1 MMIKNMVAVFLG
13 GALGALLRYYINLGT
28 VTMIFPL
35 GTLIENILGSFLLGL
50 LTGFLLKTT
59 IKEWLNVGLGVG
71 VCGGFTTMSTL
82 AADANI
88 LLLNGSFQSFAIYI
102 LTSVFGGILLAAI
115 GVYFGWKIGI
125 KALEKNKK
133 VLKHG

>member
-1 MMIKNMVAVFLG
+1 MMKNIVAIFVG

-28 VTMIFPL
+28 ITMIFPL
-35 GTLIENILGSFLLGL
+35 GTLIENLLGSFLLGL
-50 LTGFLLKTT
+50 LTGFVLKTT
-59 IKEWLNVGLGVG
+59 IKEWLKVGLGVG

-88 LLLNGSFQSFAIYI
+88 LFLNGSLESLTIYI
-102 LTSVFGGILLAAI
+102 LASVFGGILLAAI
-115 GVYFGWKIGI
+115 GVYFGWKIGM
-125 KALEKNKK
+125 KAKEKNKK

>member
-1 MMIKNMVAVFLG
+1 MIKNIIAVFIG

-28 VTMIFPL
+28 ITMIFPL
-35 GTLIENILGSFLLGL
+35 GTLIENLLGSFLLGL

-59 IKEWLNVGLGVG
+59 IKEWLKVGLGVG

-82 AADANI
+82 AADANM
-88 LLLNGSFQSFAIYI
+88 LFLNGSLESFAIYI
-102 LTSVFGGILLAAI
+102 FTSFLGGSLLAAI